1 MLAGFA
7 ILPAVF
13 AFGFDPESGPSLM
26 FQTLPT
32 VFGEMP
38 GGQLFGVIFFI
49 LVLFAAATTSI
60 AFSGSGS
67 IFCYEHF

>member
-1 MLAGFA
+1 
-7 ILPAVF
+7 
-13 AFGFDPESGPSLM
+13 M

-38 GGQLFGVIFFI
+38 GGQIFGVIFFI

-60 AFSGSGS
+60 AFWKL
-67 IFCYEHF
+67 